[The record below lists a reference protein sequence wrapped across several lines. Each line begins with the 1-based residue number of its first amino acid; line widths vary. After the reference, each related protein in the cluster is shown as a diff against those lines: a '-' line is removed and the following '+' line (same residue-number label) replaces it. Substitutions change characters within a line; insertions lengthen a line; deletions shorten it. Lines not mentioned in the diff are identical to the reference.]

1 MTEIA
6 SSELMKHFLLFY
18 EAGPDYLERRPQFRA
33 EHLRLA
39 WEAAER
45 GEIVVAGALAD
56 PADGAVLMF
65 AGEDKSVAERFAQA
79 DPYVANG
86 LVTRWHV
93 REWTT
98 VVGELAATPLRPAGE
113 TAG

>member
-1 MTEIA
+1 
-6 SSELMKHFLLFY
+6 MKHFLLFY
-18 EAGPDYLERRPQFRA
+18 DVAPDYLERRSQHRDA
-33 EHLRLA
+33 HLKHA
-39 WEAAER
+39 WAAAER
-45 GEIVVAGALAD
+45 GDLIVGGALAD

-65 AGEDKSVAERFAQA
+65 AGEDKGVAEEFANA

-98 VVGELAATPLRPAGE
+98 VVGDLAATHVRPTEA
-113 TAG
+113 